1 MAAAMLDQAL
11 DDPVVDR
18 TPEAVWC
25 GLIAAA
31 FAWDVWLV
39 RSGRRLLSDA
49 ARTPTGW
56 LLQALL
62 VAHFAG
68 RLGRYDPFIA
78 ASRRIPRRTP

>member
-1 MAAAMLDQAL
+1 MPPLRRAAVAH
-11 DDPVVDR
+11 PDR
-18 TPEAVWC
+18 TAEAVWV

-31 FAWDVWLV
+31 LGWDIWLV
-39 RSGRRLLSDA
+39 RTDRRLLSDA

-56 LLQALL
+56 CLQALL

-68 RLGRYDPFIA
+68 RLGRFDPFIA